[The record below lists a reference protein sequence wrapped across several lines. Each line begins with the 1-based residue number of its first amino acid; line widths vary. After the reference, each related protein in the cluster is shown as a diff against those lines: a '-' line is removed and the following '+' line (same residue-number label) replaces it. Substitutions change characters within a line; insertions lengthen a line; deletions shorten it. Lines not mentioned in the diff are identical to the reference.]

1 MLATKPVGQGAA
13 SKKYDVLTAL
23 GAYACAG
30 DKHRQRRVLRFV
42 TLVTARYNWQRGE
55 LRVGR
60 VEIARLWGVNERTV
74 KRDVAVLKSDGW
86 LRVKRPAARGRV
98 TVYAIDWDT
107 VLSST
112 RDAWSRVGPDF
123 EERMTGP
130 SPEEEAPP
138 QSNVVT
144 FPAPEAGASEWDH
157 ARAILHRADPAFH
170 ANWLANVRRRGCAD
184 GILDLEA
191 PTGFHAQYLTTHAL
205 PRMLAAVRS
214 VDPSVVKI
222 VIYAQ

>member
-60 VEIARLWGVNERTV
+60 VEIARLWAVNERTV
-74 KRDVAVLKSDGW
+74 KRDVGILKSDGW

-123 EERMTGP
+123 EERMT
-130 SPEEEAPP
+130 SQSSSVETTAS
-138 QSNVVT
+138 SNVVT

-170 ANWLANVRRRGCAD
+170 ANWLANVRRRGCAE

-191 PTGFHAQYLTTHAL
+191 PTAFHAQYLATHAL
-205 PRMLAAVRS
+205 PRMLSAVRS
-214 VDPSVVKI
+214 VDDGIVKI
-222 VIYAQ
+222 IVSSQ